1 MILCIYQ
8 QGGESCV
15 ALYMSLRRMMAAI
28 SLLLILLRL
37 PDDAD
42 VCMVVDCIW
51 LMMVIILTMMYI
63 S

>member
-1 MILCIYQ
+1 M
-8 QGGESCV
+8 
-15 ALYMSLRRMMAAI
+15 
-28 SLLLILLRL
+28 LLILLRLL

-51 LMMVIILTMMYI
+51 LMMVIIDDDVYFLMMIYITMAT